1 MTIPTQMS
9 LHGFI
14 ASTPELTYGKSD
26 VARFRARV
34 GVEQWRKEP
43 DGSFTKLDPQFCEMV
58 MFKSAAERTYARFRA
73 GDQFVASGYVH
84 EYEFD
89 RDGDGETVQREEFVA
104 RRIGHDTARTRYSVD
119 RPAVERATGPESGRD
134 AQRTVVPSS
143 TAVGI

>member
-14 ASTPELTYGKSD
+14 ATAPELTYGKSD

-43 DGSFTKLDPQFCEMV
+43 DGSFTRLDPQFCELV
-58 MFKSAAERTYARFRA
+58 MFKSAAERADARFRA

-84 EYEFD
+84 EYEYA
-89 RDGDGETVQREEFVA
+89 RDGETVQREEFVA
-104 RRIGHDTARTRYSVD
+104 RRIGHDTARSRYSVE
-119 RPAVERATGPESGRD
+119 RPATDRATSPESGRD
-134 AQRTVVPSS
+134 AQRTVEHSS